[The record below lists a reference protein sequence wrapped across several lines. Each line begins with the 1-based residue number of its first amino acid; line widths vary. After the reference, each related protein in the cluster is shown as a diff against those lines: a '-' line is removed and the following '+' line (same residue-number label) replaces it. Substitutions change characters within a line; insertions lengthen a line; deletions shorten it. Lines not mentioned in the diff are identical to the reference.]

1 MLEFP
6 RWKYWMVLGVVLL
19 GLLLALPN
27 VFGTEPA
34 LQVAL
39 KSQAPVDATAQQT
52 VEQLL
57 AQQHIPIKRDYLQG
71 GRLVLTFDTVAAQL
85 RARDAVD
92 NNLSDTFSSAPS
104 SASRSPSWM
113 RAMGLKPM
121 PLGLDLRG
129 GLYLLYQVDVNSA
142 VSQLLGSYEQGFRRQ
157 LADDHLS
164 LTDITT
170 LNDGPGGTPNG
181 LAVHLPRGADTGAA
195 LASLKKTDNTLDF
208 SESAGSNGPVVD
220 MVLTPAQITTREQY
234 AIEQNLTTLTNRVN
248 EMGVSEPV
256 VQQQG
261 LDRIVVELPGV
272 QNSAEVKD
280 LLGKV
285 ATLEFH
291 LQDEQNNAFQAQQ
304 SGQVPL
310 GDKLYKMTDGTPI
323 LLKRDIVVTGDELT
337 QAVSNS
343 GQQGPEVDIRLDARG
358 AASMLRTTRENV
370 GHHLAVVYIE
380 RSREQVEVNGKKISR
395 ENVSEKVIN
404 DATIQGVFGP
414 QFTVTGLGQGEA
426 NQLALLLRSGSL
438 AAPVEVVSEQTVG
451 ASLGTDNIE
460 KGIRA
465 LVIGMTAVFV
475 FMVVYYHAF
484 GLVADAV
491 LLANVV
497 LLAALLSVL
506 GASLSL
512 PGIAGIILTVGI
524 AVDANVLIY
533 ERIREEPRNGITPQA
548 AIRAGFDKAFSA
560 IADSNVTAG
569 IAGLAL
575 YVIGTGPV
583 KNFAIVLVLGI
594 ATSMFTSLTGSR
606 ALITLMYGGRRK
618 IQHLSIGWRPRHP
631 SGAPLADPQTAAA
644 SGAVSGRAG
653 VAAGSAAGGSAA
665 AGTAVAGQR
674 RRGSGGR
681 S

>member
-27 VFGTEPA
+27 VFGTDPA
-34 LQVAL
+34 LQMAL
-39 KSQAPVDATAQQT
+39 KSQAPVDTTAQQT

-57 AQQHIPIKRDYLQG
+57 AQQKIPVKRDYVQG
-71 GRLVLTFDTVAAQL
+71 RRLVIAFDTVAAQL

-92 NNLSDTFSSAPS
+92 NNLSDTFSSALS
-104 SASRSPSWM
+104 YASRAPGWM
-113 RAMGLKPM
+113 RAMGLKQM

-142 VSQLLGSYEQGFRRQ
+142 VSQLLDSYAQGFRRQ
-157 LADDHLS
+157 LADDHLP
-164 LTDITT
+164 LTDIAT
-170 LNDGPGGTPNG
+170 LNDGPGGAPNG
-181 LAVHLPRGADTGAA
+181 VAVHLPRGADTAKV
-195 LASLKKTDNTLDF
+195 LASLQKVDSTLNF
-208 SESAGSNGPVVD
+208 STSADANGPVVD
-220 MVLTPAQITTREQY
+220 MVLTPAQITTREDY
-234 AIEQNLTTLTNRVN
+234 AIDQNLTTLSNRVN

-256 VQQQG
+256 VQRQG

-291 LQDEQNNAFQAQQ
+291 LQDEQGNAFQAQQ
-304 SGQVPL
+304 TGQVPL

-323 LLKRDIVVTGDELT
+323 LLKRDIVATGDELT
-337 QAVSNS
+337 QAVSTN
-343 GQQGPEVDIRLDARG
+343 GQQGPEVNIRLDARG
-358 AASMLRTTRENV
+358 AASMLRTTRQNV
-370 GHHLAVVYIE
+370 GHRLGVVYIE
-380 RSREQVEVNGKKISR
+380 RTVEQVEVNGKKVNR
-395 ENVSEKVIN
+395 ENVSQKVIN

-414 QFTVTGLGQGEA
+414 QFSVTGLSQAEA
-426 NQLALLLRSGSL
+426 NDLALLLRSGSL
-438 AAPVEVVSEQTVG
+438 AAPVEVVSEQTIG
-451 ASLGTDNIE
+451 PSLGQDNID
-460 KGIRA
+460 KGISA
-465 LVIGMTAVFV
+465 LVIGMAAVFV
-475 FMVVYYHAF
+475 FMVIYYHAF

-497 LLAALLSVL
+497 LLAALLSVV

-533 ERIREEPRNGITPQA
+533 ERIREELRNGITPQA

-560 IADSNVTAG
+560 IADSNVTAL

-583 KNFAIVLVLGI
+583 RNFAIVLVLGI
-594 ATSMFTSLTGSR
+594 ATSMFTSLQGSR

-618 IQHLSIGWRPRHP
+618 IQHLSIGWRPRHGH
-631 SGAPLADPQTAAA
+631 GAPPAGSQGATA
-644 SGAVSGRAG
+644 SGMPGERSGKAPG
-653 VAAGSAAGGSAA
+653 AAA
-665 AGTAVAGQR
+665 AGAALAGQR
-674 RRGSGGR
+674 RHGSGGR
-681 S
+681 G